1 MHLPIHIGLGD
12 MVEIDQGQCADS
24 AACQGFCGPGAHATN
39 AYNDRMR
46 AIDAGGRCLT
56 VTAGHPTKTALGI
69 GLLQRRLAGT
79 DRSAGLSSLRRGQ
92 GSSTVE
98 PVVLRPS
105 RSRWA
110 WAASASA

>member
-1 MHLPIHIGLGD
+1 MHLPIHIGFGD
-12 MVEIDQGQCADS
+12 MVEIDQGQCADT
-24 AACQGFCGPGAHATN
+24 AACQRFCGPGAHATN
-39 AYNDRMR
+39 AYDDRMG
-46 AIDAGGRCLT
+46 ATDAGGRCLT
-56 VTAGHPTKTALGI
+56 VGAGHPTKTALGI
-69 GLLQRRLAGT
+69 RLLRRRLGGT
-79 DRSAGLSSLRRGQ
+79 DRSPGLCSLRRGQ

>member
-1 MHLPIHIGLGD
+1 MR
-12 MVEIDQGQCADS
+12 S
-24 AACQGFCGPGAHATN
+24 TN
-39 AYNDRMR
+39 AGCRR
-46 AIDAGGRCLT
+46 LT

-69 GLLQRRLAGT
+69 GLLRRRLGGT
-79 DRSAGLSSLRRGQ
+79 DRSAGLCSLRRGQ